1 MAEVIT
7 SPIARS
13 INAINRRFSA
23 SAFGPAA
30 NAIPGDKNSPIDP
43 QLTRIIIRNT
53 NAVNTV
59 TTQLTSVASQVSV
72 LSQSLSAI
80 SQSLALSSQLDEQR
94 MNAEANRQRQLA
106 TLGLRE
112 GKEGAIEKKI
122 SNALL
127 APAEAL
133 ARKASNILG
142 ALGQYFGTI
151 LLGWLGTQTIDLLTA
166 LANKNEQKIR
176 EIRNTIIKGLAIG
189 ATVFI
194 GANVGITLLAISLK
208 NLAKRAIEITFT
220 GLIKK
225 PFISLVNLFRK
236 GAGAGLLGGGIRNN
250 VLPPPPVGQT
260 KNLLP
265 GKVGTLGRMGNFF
278 KSNLPFGLFDAGVDV
293 IQGKNPVGA
302 AIDTTAGIGGA
313 KMISKLP
320 MLRGKSG
327 MVKFLASALG
337 FMGTKSLVQ
346 NQRTNITDNFKGPQV
361 GGGLTDAQKQARIDE
376 ILSGKK
382 SDSSESP
389 PQSKSG
395 DTKPQGLMRGLAG
408 TADFLSFG
416 LTDFD
421 KRGDLIKGSS
431 NKKDL
436 NKQTNL
442 ALAEPAPEVIDMSAG
457 NNSSSQSK
465 ASNTS
470 GTGGMGGN
478 VPRIPANNNDNS
490 YIFSAYR
497 EYQIAPV

>member
-1 MAEVIT
+1 
-7 SPIARS
+7 
-13 INAINRRFSA
+13 
-23 SAFGPAA
+23 
-30 NAIPGDKNSPIDP
+30 
-43 QLTRIIIRNT
+43 
-53 NAVNTV
+53 
-59 TTQLTSVASQVSV
+59 
-72 LSQSLSAI
+72 
-80 SQSLALSSQLDEQR
+80 
-94 MNAEANRQRQLA
+94 
-106 TLGLRE
+106 
-112 GKEGAIEKKI
+112 
-122 SNALL
+122 
-127 APAEAL
+127 
-133 ARKASNILG
+133 
-142 ALGQYFGTI
+142 
-151 LLGWLGTQTIDLLTA
+151 
-166 LANKNEQKIR
+166 
-176 EIRNTIIKGLAIG
+176 
-189 ATVFI
+189 
-194 GANVGITLLAISLK
+194 
-208 NLAKRAIEITFT
+208 
-220 GLIKK
+220 
-225 PFISLVNLFRK
+225 
-236 GAGAGLLGGGIRNN
+236 
-250 VLPPPPVGQT
+250 
-260 KNLLP
+260 
-265 GKVGTLGRMGNFF
+265 
-278 KSNLPFGLFDAGVDV
+278 
-293 IQGKNPVGA
+293 
-302 AIDTTAGIGGA
+302 
-313 KMISKLP
+313 
-320 MLRGKSG
+320 MLRSKGG